1 MAACELCG
9 LSPAQGN
16 STVSD
21 EAGVAHQFCH
31 PLVNEGR
38 RPLSCFEIIGYVM
51 VENHPRGRR
60 PPEPIPPLRQARAR
74 RLISDFKTSGHG
86 R

>member
-1 MAACELCG
+1 MIRITACELCG
-9 LSPAQGN
+9 LDPAQGD
-16 STVSD
+16 STISD
-21 EAGVAHQFCH
+21 EFGVVHQFCH
-31 PLVNEGR
+31 PVTDAGP

-60 PPEPIPPLRQARAR
+60 PPEPIPILRQVRAR
-74 RLISDFKTSGHG
+74 QLISSFK